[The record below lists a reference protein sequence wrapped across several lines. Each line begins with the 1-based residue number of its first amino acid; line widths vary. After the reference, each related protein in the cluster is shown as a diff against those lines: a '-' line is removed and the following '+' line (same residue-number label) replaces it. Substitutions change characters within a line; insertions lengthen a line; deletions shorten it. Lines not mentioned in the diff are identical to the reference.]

1 MAKEFNIFISH
12 SWSYSKDLENLQNLL
27 IKRGYFNVSFL
38 EPTKQTPI
46 KSIHAPYVR
55 KILRKRILNANIVIG
70 LAGMYATYSD
80 WMIWELNTA
89 EYYDIPIIGVIPRG
103 KKRVSSEVTSRSI
116 DDINWNTESIIS
128 AIRKH
133 ALK

>member
-55 KILRKRILNANIVIG
+55 KILRKRILNANIVTLFQERIK
-70 LAGMYATYSD
+70 
-80 WMIWELNTA
+80 
-89 EYYDIPIIGVIPRG
+89 PV
-103 KKRVSSEVTSRSI
+103 
-116 DDINWNTESIIS
+116 
-128 AIRKH
+128 
-133 ALK
+133 